1 VTCAERVEWREF
13 HFRAPDGL
21 ELFGRDCGPRGARI
35 TPLLCLAGLTRNSKD
50 FEPLAAKL
58 RDRQIIA
65 FDYRGRGRSPFA
77 DPSTY
82 TPRHELADC
91 LALLDQLHI
100 GKACVVGTSRGGIIA
115 MLMAQIHRDR
125 IAGAILNDIGPR
137 LEMEGLLR
145 IARLI
150 RQGPEFQT
158 WDEAADDLRAGSPE
172 TSDLTDSDWLCFARR
187 LYKEE
192 LGKIIRDYDPALAL
206 AFPSPEE
213 IARQAQPQLWTQFGA
228 LKDKPCAVLRG
239 EFSDLLSEA
248 TVRDMAAVHKGLITA
263 SVRGR
268 GHVPFLDEPESIAAV
283 LGVAEDCDSLLQ

>member
-21 ELFGRDCGPRGARI
+21 ELFGRECGPRGARI
-35 TPLLCLAGLTRNSKD
+35 IPLLCLAGLTRNSKD

-58 RDRQIIA
+58 RDRQIVA
-65 FDYRGRGRSPFA
+65 FDYRGRGRSHYA

-100 GKACVVGTSRGGIIA
+100 EKACVVGTSRGGIIA
-115 MLMAQIHRDR
+115 MLMAQIQGDR

-137 LEMEGLLR
+137 LETEGLLR
-145 IARLI
+145 IARLL
-150 RQGPEFQT
+150 RQGSQFQT
-158 WDEAADDLRAGSPE
+158 WEEATNDLRAGSPE
-172 TSDLTDSDWLCFARR
+172 FSDLTDSDWLCFARR
-187 LYKEE
+187 LYKEQR
-192 LGKIIRDYDPALAL
+192 GKIIRDYDPALAM

-213 IARQAQPQLWTQFGA
+213 IARHAQPQLWTQFGA

-248 TVRDMAAVHKGLITA
+248 TVRDMAAVHKRLVTA

-283 LGVAEDCDSLLQ
+283 LGVAEHCDSLLQ